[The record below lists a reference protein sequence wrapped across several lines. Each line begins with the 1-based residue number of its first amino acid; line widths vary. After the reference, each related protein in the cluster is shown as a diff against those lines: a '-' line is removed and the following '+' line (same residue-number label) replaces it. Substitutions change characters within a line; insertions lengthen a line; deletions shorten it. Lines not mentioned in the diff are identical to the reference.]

1 MAKTTSNDDAGQAEV
16 QAKVTEAE
24 EKGYEGYSE
33 RHDGDNPVD
42 NSAYSLEGGAPKFG
56 DNPEASRVHP
66 DKQRRAKK

>member
-1 MAKTTSNDDAGQAEV
+1 MAKTTSKGPDVGQAEV
-16 QAKVTEAE
+16 QEKVSEAE

-56 DNPEASRVHP
+56 DNPENSRVHP
-66 DKQRRAKK
+66 DKAKK